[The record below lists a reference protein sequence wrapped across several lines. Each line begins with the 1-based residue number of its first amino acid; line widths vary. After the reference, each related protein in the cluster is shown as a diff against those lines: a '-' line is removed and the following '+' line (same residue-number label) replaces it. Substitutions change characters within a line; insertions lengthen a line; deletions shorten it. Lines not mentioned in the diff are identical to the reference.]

1 MSALLSLI
9 VCLAGQPGVCETVVP
24 GLAHGDTGQGP
35 TFLECLGAPG
45 QDIART
51 WLSEHPGYVLRRV
64 QCSVSSDPSRLR
76 DQLASPR
83 A

>member
-1 MSALLSLI
+1 M
-9 VCLAGQPGVCETVVP
+9 PGF
-24 GLAHGDTGQGP
+24 ARADTGSRGP
-35 TFLECLGAPG
+35 SAFFECLGVPG

-76 DQLASPR
+76 DQIASPR